1 MQKRLLIVSNRLPIS
16 IEKNNE
22 GYSFRQSSGGLI
34 SAVGAYLKGQGAKV
48 FSEKLWAG
56 VPDCGEDIWGLASLN
71 HTGADY
77 DFLPVFTST
86 GDYEDYYNGFSNSV
100 LWPLF
105 HYFPS
110 LADYRPDF
118 FEAYQRVNQ
127 QFAEKL
133 SQVIHEGDT
142 VWIHDYHLM
151 MLPGLLRK
159 KIPGITIAFF
169 LHIPF
174 PSAELF
180 RVIPRAWQK
189 ALLEGMLGADLI
201 GFHTAE
207 YVSHFL
213 KSLQLS
219 IGLEH
224 EGEYIAHQHR
234 EIKADAFPVSIDFSL
249 FNSAHRSKEVSA
261 AKDKYLAI
269 KGDKKMIFS
278 VDRLDYTKGI
288 FNRLRAFEHF
298 LTTNPAYIGKIVF
311 IMVVVPSRHSIFQ
324 YSERKKKIDEF
335 IGRLNST
342 MGTISWQPVI
352 YQYDHLGFHDLLGLY
367 MACDVALVTP
377 LRDGMNLVAKEFVAS
392 RNDKM
397 GVLILSEMAGAAF
410 ELTESLLI
418 NPNDVLEMAEMLCVA
433 LEMDPVEQGQR
444 LSVMRERIERYDV
457 NAWALDFFT
466 QLSRI
471 KERQKKFD
479 IRFMDAFSKSVLLNA
494 YAESSHR
501 LLLLDYDG
509 TLVPFSSQPE
519 HASPDQLLLSQLSSL
534 SSDPRVSL
542 YIISGRDS
550 ATLEKWLGHLPIGLI
565 GEHGA
570 KVKSIGGD
578 WVVAIE
584 DMAVGWKKKIRLI
597 MEEFVSRTPGSFME
611 EKDFSLA
618 WHYRRAEVSLGLK
631 RAGELGKRLL
641 EFTAGLSLDVL
652 DGNRVIEVRNHGVN
666 KGRAVEDILKKKQ
679 KSFIL
684 CIGDDHTDEDM
695 FRVLA
700 GIEAAFTIKVGNQA
714 SLAKYNLHSPYVVS
728 SLLGTI
734 IDFPD
739 PNGLHTIE

>member
-22 GYSFRQSSGGLI
+22 GYSFRQSSGGLV
-34 SAVGAYLKGQGAKV
+34 SAVGAYLTGQGGKV
-48 FSEKLWAG
+48 FSERLWAG
-56 VPDCGEDIWGLASLN
+56 VPDCVEDVWALASLD

-77 DFLPVFTST
+77 DFIPVFTSS

-118 FEAYQRVNQ
+118 FEAYKRVNE

-133 SQVIHEGDT
+133 SPLLHEGDT

-151 MLPGLLRK
+151 LLPGLLRK
-159 KIPGITIAFF
+159 TNPGITIAFF

-180 RVIPRAWQK
+180 RVIPRGWQR
-189 ALLEGMLGADLI
+189 ALLEGVLGADLI

-213 KSLQLS
+213 KSLELS
-219 IGLEH
+219 LGLEQ
-224 EGEYIAHQHR
+224 EGDYITYQHR
-234 EIKADAFPVSIDFSL
+234 EIKADAFPVSIDFGL
-249 FNSAHRSKEVSA
+249 FDTAHRLESVS
-261 AKDKYLAI
+261 LARERYVDI

-298 LTTNPAYIGKIVF
+298 LTTNPSYIGKIVF

-324 YSERKKKIDEF
+324 YSDRKKKIDEF

-352 YQYDHLGFHDLLGLY
+352 YQYDHLNFQDLLGLY
-367 MACDVALVTP
+367 TACDIALVTP

-418 NPNDVLEMAEMLCVA
+418 NPNDVLEMGEMIRVA
-433 LEMDPVEQGQR
+433 LEMDPSEQGRR
-444 LSVMRERIERYDV
+444 LSVMRERIRRYDV

-466 QLSRI
+466 QLNRV
-471 KERQKKFD
+471 KERQKKLD

-509 TLVPFSSQPE
+509 TLVAFSSLPE
-519 HASPDQLLLSQLSSL
+519 HASPGELLLSQLSVLSL
-534 SSDPRVSL
+534 DPRVSL

-570 KVKSIGGD
+570 KVKAIGGD
-578 WVVAIE
+578 WTVAID
-584 DMAVGWKKKIRLI
+584 DMAAGWKTEIRPV
-597 MEEFVSRTPGSFME
+597 MEEMVSRTPGSFIE

-618 WHYRRAEVSLGLK
+618 WHYRKTEASLGLK
-631 RAGELGKRLL
+631 RAGELSGRLR
-641 EFTAGLSLDVL
+641 EITPGLSLDVL
-652 DGNRVIEVRNHGVN
+652 DGNRVIEVRNHGIN
-666 KGRAVEDILKKKQ
+666 KGRAVENILKEKQ
-679 KSFIL
+679 NSFIL

-695 FRVLA
+695 FRALA
-700 GIEAAFTIKVGNQA
+700 GKKGTFTIKVGNQA
-714 SLAKYNLHSPYVVS
+714 SLADYNLHSPHVVS
-728 SLLGTI
+728 SLLSTI
-734 IDFPD
+734 IDFPEHD
-739 PNGLHTIE
+739 NIVQ